1 MAKEIKD
8 LQFQQNLWT
17 EFIKNDKA
25 FKNKMFAD
33 LWFDSGKVFNDIN
46 VDANIINSK
55 RRQWVL

>member
-8 LQFQQNLWT
+8 LKFQQNLWT

-25 FKNKMFAD
+25 FKNKKFAD

-55 RRQWVL
+55 RR